1 MQALFS
7 KQCRTVIA
15 SVFAVCG
22 CTILV
27 PDDDAITVMFY
38 NAENVFDD
46 VYQGTEYEDF
56 TPARGWD
63 RTDYERRLQAV
74 GRAVLS
80 ARPQPD
86 VLVLLEIE
94 NAAVLDRLVREQLV
108 DLALGYRA
116 FAAAPRSAVG
126 IGIASRYP
134 IEQLRSHLPGG
145 GTVAG
150 SRPILEAEIATA
162 HATLYVFGNHW
173 KSKRGG
179 AAATEALRI
188 EAASLLN
195 ARVRAVRAGDPNAP
209 IVVGGDFNVSPDE
222 VVRVAGAY
230 PTAILSAWWLAEAL
244 TTGAVGWLADID
256 LDRHLIV
263 GTPGDRWAELA
274 LPPPLSDGWDLT
286 DAPGSY
292 RYNGRWERIDAVYY
306 DFGRDG
312 SAAFATESFH
322 VVTTQATAGA
332 DLIPDGARGG
342 DASDHL
348 PVMLTLVPSSSPDPS
363 GL

>member
-1 MQALFS
+1 MQSLRS
-7 KQCRTVIA
+7 KRSWTVIA

-27 PDDDAITVMFY
+27 PDDDGVTVMFY
-38 NAENVFDD
+38 NAQNVFDD
-46 VYQGTEYEDF
+46 VHQGTEYDDF

-80 ARPQPD
+80 ADPKPD

-108 DLALGYRA
+108 DLALGYHA
-116 FAAAPRSAVG
+116 FAGAPRSAVG

-134 IEQLRSHLPGG
+134 IERLRSHLPGG

-188 EAASLLN
+188 EAAALLN
-195 ARVRAVRAGDPNAP
+195 ARVRAVRAADPNAP

-222 VVRVAGAY
+222 IVRVAGAY
-230 PTAILSAWWLAEAL
+230 PTAILSAPWLAQSLA
-244 TTGAVGWLADID
+244 TGSVTWLAKAD
-256 LDRHLIV
+256 LARHLIV
-263 GTPGDRWAELA
+263 GAPGDRWAELA
-274 LPPPLSDGWDLT
+274 LPPPLSNGWDLT

-292 RYNGRWERIDAVYY
+292 HYNGRWERIDAVYY
-306 DFGRDG
+306 DLGPHG
-312 SAAFATESFH
+312 SAAFTTESFH
-322 VVTTQATAGA
+322 VVATQATAGA

-348 PVMLTLVPSSSPDPS
+348 PVMLTIVPSSGPDPS